1 VRSTNAFGV
10 TSPAVRIGQCLV
22 IGCSTVAMLGDMFE
36 FVYAGFFCVYAV
48 VKGKNGESESE
59 SESEST
65 ILDSRTRG
73 GGVGARGEAGVEGVS
88 LSCSVPIDWTPEGT
102 LVSVEGDGGKGG
114 WGAVSVAVLDLS
126 VGATMGS
133 HKTMGL
139 TVESKR
145 ALTELTGALM
155 VARWKS
161 ALP

>member
-1 VRSTNAFGV
+1 MRSTNAFGV
-10 TSPAVRIGQCLV
+10 TSPVVRIGQCLV

-36 FVYAGFFCVYAV
+36 FIYAGFFCVYAV

-73 GGVGARGEAGVEGVS
+73 GSARGEAGVEGVS
-88 LSCSVPIDWTPEGT
+88 LCCSAPIDWTPEGT